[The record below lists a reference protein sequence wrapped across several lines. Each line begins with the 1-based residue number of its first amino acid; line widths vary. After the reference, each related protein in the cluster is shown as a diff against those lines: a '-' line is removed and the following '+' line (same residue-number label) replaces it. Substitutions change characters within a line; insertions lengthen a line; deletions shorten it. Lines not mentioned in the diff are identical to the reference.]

1 MLLPDALALARSG
14 DICEAQTALAL
25 RFAADAGADT

>member
-1 MLLPDALALARSG
+1 MPLRDALALARSG

-25 RFAADAGADT
+25 RYAAEAGADI